1 VPTDD
6 PEQLL
11 TPAEASRLLG
21 VTPDAVRQL
30 ANKGRLPV
38 QRTLTG
44 RRLFR
49 RADVEKLVFERTL
62 AARCDPDRRG
72 GDGGDA

>member
-30 ANKGRLPV
+30 ANKGRLP
-38 QRTLTG
+38 LTG